1 MSEKQPYLTKEAKC
15 LGHLRQGPITSLEIM
30 YSVATTQPE
39 RLIFGLRQ
47 RGFTILTERVKK
59 REGRGWYARYHLV
72 GEPTTHHYEEQM
84 ELFG

>member
-1 MSEKQPYLTKEAKC
+1 M
-15 LGHLRQGPITSLEIM
+15 
-30 YSVATTQPE
+30 ATTQPE

-59 REGRGWYARYHLV
+59 REGRGWYAKYHLV